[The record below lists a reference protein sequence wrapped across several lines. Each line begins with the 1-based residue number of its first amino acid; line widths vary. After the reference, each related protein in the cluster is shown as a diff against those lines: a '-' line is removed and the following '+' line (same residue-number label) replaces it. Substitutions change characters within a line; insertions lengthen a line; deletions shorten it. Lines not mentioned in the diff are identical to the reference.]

1 MSTLPEDLKSKA
13 LETPNIPAAV
23 VCPNQ
28 ESILSAVIEGK
39 NMNLI
44 DPTLIGNNSLIAETA
59 KKLSLD
65 ISNFNIVEAKDEE
78 DSASIA
84 CQISNENKSKIIIKG
99 NLHTDI
105 LMRSYLKKEFNLL
118 DGKRLSHIWHM
129 TTSQLKK
136 PLFITDGALN
146 VLPRVDIKL
155 QILKNAV
162 QFCNKLNITNHPKI
176 IAVSKTFK
184 IDKILPLIEHG
195 HINYGENKVQEAV
208 EKWAEVKKTNSKLKL
223 HMIGKLQTNKVKHA
237 VQIFDYIHSVDSQK
251 LAKKIADEQ
260 NKINKKIK
268 IFLQVNIGNED
279 QKSGVNKIQNVR
291 KIFLSSLFKKNK
303 NFLGIN
309 KFKFLSRLTKKKIV
323 VLGGI
328 SKENIKKLSLLKKS
342 EFAGISYF
350 E

>member
-44 DPTLIGNNSLIAETA
+44 DPTLIGNKSLIAETA

-65 ISNFNIVEAKDEE
+65 ISNFKIVEAKDEE

-118 DGKRLSHIWHM
+118 DGRRLSHIWHM
-129 TTSQLKK
+129 TTPQLKK

-162 QFCNKLNITNHPKI
+162 QFCNKLNISKPKVAI
-176 IAVSKTFK
+176 LSGTEDPIDSMPSSVDAKKVMELALEEKINAFIHGPLAFDNAVSKEAATIKGINNNDVAGDTDVLLVPNLETGNSLSK
-184 IDKILPLIEHG
+184 IMVYFMNACAAGIVIG
-195 HINYGENKVQEAV
+195 GKVPVVVPSRADS
-208 EKWAEVKKTNSKLKL
+208 KNSKLASI
-223 HMIGKLQTNKVKHA
+223 MAA
-237 VQIFDYIHSVDSQK
+237 VV
-251 LAKKIADEQ
+251 AA
-260 NKINKKIK
+260 NN
-268 IFLQVNIGNED
+268 
-279 QKSGVNKIQNVR
+279 
-291 KIFLSSLFKKNK
+291 
-303 NFLGIN
+303 
-309 KFKFLSRLTKKKIV
+309 
-323 VLGGI
+323 
-328 SKENIKKLSLLKKS
+328 
-342 EFAGISYF
+342 
-350 E
+350 